1 MLRVLLYYVLP
12 FLLPFV
18 GFFTYRYLL
27 TDGRALLQN
36 TPWFVLTTAGLAL
49 VVVSLFTIAFTGG
62 WDVEGDYRPPRFE
75 DGRIVPG
82 EVRVPAGEVIE
93 EPVDAPPGPDAIPAD
108 GN

>member
-1 MLRVLLYYVLP
+1 MLRILLYYVVP

-18 GFFTYRYLL
+18 GFFTYRYLV
-27 TDGRALLQN
+27 TDGRTFLQN
-36 TPWFVLTTAGLAL
+36 TPWFWLTTAGLAL

-62 WDVEGDYRPPRFE
+62 WDVEGDYAPPRLE

-82 EVRVPAGEVIE
+82 EVRVPAGEVID
-93 EPVDAPPGPDAIPAD
+93 EPGDAPPDADATPLD